1 MRIYFADRDLTP
13 ATLHEIEQQYKRSP
27 ESLRGLPSAT
37 ARLSSLCEA
46 SVIYRRQADAL
57 TALTALRILFFS
69 PSFLLSKKRDKQKSA
84 SRVSAVSPNYS
95 L

>member
-1 MRIYFADRDLTP
+1 MKAAFGAGADGAMRIYSADRDLTP

-27 ESLRGLPSAT
+27 EPLRGLPSAT

-69 PSFLLSKKRDKQKSA
+69 PSFLLSQKKR
-84 SRVSAVSPNYS
+84 
-95 L
+95 